1 MRSSLAK
8 LKRDERFEAFFHKY
22 RLTNFCVPSI
32 KFPADVHRITPS
44 SHPDLFLQ
52 YEKLTTKCNLRALT
66 DFQKEC
72 CVHYVWVEMDVVKS
86 GMSVLYACM
95 KFMPTRICASVEL
108 IISKKPGHASVFLEK
123 LRLGLRRKRTAFII
137 TQAAS
142 NQTAKKFWGKHAV
155 ANKEAKYLSLMV
167 YAIDAR
173 YKICVDTTFA
183 MIRV

>member
-72 CVHYVWVEMDVVKS
+72 CVHYVWVEQDVVLS
-86 GMSVLYACM
+86 GMSVLFACV
-95 KFMPTRICASVEL
+95 KKMPTMICASVEL
-108 IISKKPGHASVFLEK
+108 IISKKKGHGSIILEV
-123 LRLGLRRKRTAFII
+123 LRLGLRRRNTAFIV

-142 NQTAKKFWGKHAV
+142 NQAAKKFWGKHAV
-155 ANKEAKYLSLMV
+155 SNMEAKYLLLMI

-173 YKICVDTTFA
+173 YKLCIDTTFA
-183 MIRV
+183 MMRV